1 MVMLVVMLVL
11 CGCGTRQKLPA
22 RKTDGKIKIGV
33 SVYDQYDAFVAE
45 LMQDLNDQVL
55 GAKAEEKQDI
65 VLEVYNAAQSQTKQN
80 EQVRDMIAANFDVIC
95 VNLVDRTAPT
105 EVINAARDADVPII
119 FFNRELVEDDLQ
131 RWDKLFYVGADAFVS
146 GKMQGEL
153 AVDAIQSG
161 TVDLNIQYTGSSTAP
176 YAVGIYTG
184 ESGNQSGKVTVG
196 ADAAVHAAVT
206 SGQYGSSAKGIWA
219 KGDVALNGET
229 SLRLTYPGT
238 GSPSNNWTS

>member
-1 MVMLVVMLVL
+1 MENNWEDGMKKKKGRRSAVMVMLVVMLVL

-65 VLEVYNAAQSQTKQN
+65 VLEVYNASQSQTKQN

-153 AVDAIQSG
+153 AARCEA
-161 TVDLNIQYTGSSTAP
+161 GSSYVCDRKLEPCA
-176 YAVGIYTG
+176 G
-184 ESGNQSGKVTVG
+184 ENPDG
-196 ADAAVHAAVT
+196 
-206 SGQYGSSAKGIWA
+206 
-219 KGDVALNGET
+219 
-229 SLRLTYPGT
+229 
-238 GSPSNNWTS
+238 